1 MGNNLINAV
10 TSKRKFTIFKWLGSI
25 ISLYLIIISLIS
37 LYTEIGIDGYLH
49 HSTLI
54 YNVMHHLSY
63 TFDAGD
69 VLYLLDLIP
78 VASYSN
84 ADTQKSLLLSENN
97 HKAGIYRF
105 TNKLDNKTYIGS
117 AINLR
122 KRLRHYYNYTAISNK
137 KSRINRAL
145 LKYGYSNF
153 KLEILEYCKPEDT
166 IKREQ
171 YYLDLLKPEYNICKV
186 AGSML
191 GFKHTKEACQ
201 RMRYAALNR
210 SEETRAKMS
219 VAKLGKKLS
228 KEIRAKIVAVLQE
241 VEVKAKIQAAALKRK
256 GRELSEETKAKMK
269 ASQSKRIKHP
279 VPGIKVEVTSIE
291 TGCTTVYGSIREAAE
306 VLNIGPGTISRRLK
320 LNITKPYKGKF
331 LIKAYEG

>member
-1 MGNNLINAV
+1 MENNLINAD
-10 TSKRKFTIFKWLGSI
+10 TSKRKFTIFNGLYFI
-25 ISLYLIIISLIS
+25 ILLYLISISFISLG
-37 LYTEIGIDGYLH
+37 TDIGIDGCFD
-49 HSTLI
+49 HSTII
-54 YNVMHHLSY
+54 YNIMHHLSF
-63 TFDAGD
+63 TPDAGD
-69 VLYLLDLIP
+69 VLYLLDVTP
-78 VASYSN
+78 VASYSD
-84 ADTQKSLLLSENN
+84 ADTQKSQLLSENR

-117 AINLR
+117 AINLG
-122 KRLRHYYNYTAISNK
+122 KRLRSYYNYTVISYK

-153 KLEILEYCKPEDT
+153 KLEILEYCKAEDT

-171 YYLDLLKPEYNICKV
+171 HYLDLLKPEYNILKV

-191 GFKHTKEACQ
+191 GFKHAEESLAK
-201 RMRYAALNR
+201 MKYVALNR
-210 SEETRAKMS
+210 SKETRAKMS
-219 VAKLGKKLS
+219 AAKLGQKLS
-228 KEIRAKIVAVLQE
+228 KETRAKIVAVLQE
-241 VEVKAKIQAAALKRK
+241 VEVKAKILAAALKRK
-256 GRELSEETKAKMK
+256 GREVSEETKAKMK

-291 TGCTTVYGSIREAAE
+291 TGCTTVYGSIRETAE
-306 VLNIGPGTISRRLK
+306 VLKIGPGTISRRLK